1 MPNDSLG
8 QISKTAFFIFSLPHA
23 KEETFSPFPRVRK
36 RRCKSERR
44 KSIRRKII
52 CERRGDRREKHSRL
66 FECRIQKQNRS
77 KITEMTIAPH
87 FSRDAG
93 RFYASRR
100 HFLRRFA
107 ARLHGERFSADRKT
121 PQASSKAPKWPNR
134 KICRARGH

>member
-1 MPNDSLG
+1 MPKDSLG

-66 FECRIQKQNRS
+66 FECRIQKQNRPE
-77 KITEMTIAPH
+77 ITENDDCPAFFKRCGAVLCVPAA
-87 FSRDAG
+87 F
-93 RFYASRR
+93 
-100 HFLRRFA
+100 FA
-107 ARLHGERFSADRKT
+107 AFRGPSARRAFFGGSKNA
-121 PQASSKAPKWPNR
+121 ASVLESPKMAESENL
-134 KICRARGH
+134 